1 MVEFNG
7 IEINQVAPVNVLDV
21 VISAAPVN
29 VATLDV
35 PLLVGSKFVRRK
47 IGTRTVT
54 VTFVLMEE
62 DEEARR
68 RYLADIVEW
77 ATSDQE
83 QVLKSTPDANGHLMA
98 VCSQYPEQ
106 SSKQYWEVLTLA
118 FTASDPRYIENNE
131 HTESASGE
139 ISVTKKQAPLFR
151 IEQTISSAISDATWR
166 LGSEFVKLSGQVSPG
181 KLVID
186 FDRES
191 VTLNGESVAEKVTID
206 STFFKLS
213 QGKNKIVCEN
223 GAGGSAY
230 WRERWI

>member
-7 IEINQVAPVNVLDV
+7 IEINEVAPVNVLDV

-29 VATLDV
+29 VAMLDV
-35 PLLVGSKFVRRK
+35 PLAVGSKFVRRK

-68 RYLADIVEW
+68 GYIADIVDW
-77 ATSDQE
+77 ATSDRE

-106 SSKQYWEVLTLA
+106 SSKQYWEVLTLE
-118 FTASDPRYIENNE
+118 FTASDPRYVENNE
-131 HTESASGE
+131 HTASATSK
-139 ISVTKKQAPLFR
+139 ITVQKKQSPLFR
-151 IEQTISSAISDATWR
+151 IEQNISSAISSPTWR
-166 LGSEFVKLSGQVSPG
+166 LGSEFVKLEGQVSPG
-181 KLVID
+181 NLVID
-186 FDRES
+186 FERES
-191 VTLNGESVAEKVTID
+191 VTLNGESIAEKVTID
-206 STFFKLS
+206 STFFKLVKGEN
-213 QGKNKIVCEN
+213 QIACEN
-223 GAGGSAY
+223 GAGGAVH